1 MYCKICGSEMN
12 ENQVVCLKCGCA
24 KGAGTQYCA
33 NCGSELTPNA
43 FACMNCGVAADFGAQ
58 NAKKTSG
65 NTGIP
70 GLDNDGWCPA
80 GKEKLVAILL
90 AFFLG
95 GFGIHNFYLGETKK
109 GILKICT
116 CWIGVGGIL
125 ALIDFIK
132 MLIGSYVVDPD
143 KLI

>member
-1 MYCKICGSEMN
+1 MYCKTCGAEMN
-12 ENQVVCLKCGCA
+12 PNQVVCIKCGVA
-24 KGAGTQYCA
+24 AGTGVNFCA
-33 NCGSELTPNA
+33 NCGGQLAPNA
-43 FACMNCGVAADFGAQ
+43 YACMNCGVAANFGAP
-58 NAKKTSG
+58 AAPAS

-70 GLDNDGWCPA
+70 GLDNAGWCPA

-116 CWIGVGGIL
+116 CWIGIGGIL

-132 MLIGSYVVDPD
+132 MLVGSYVVDPE

>member
-1 MYCKICGSEMN
+1 MTDFFKCSSKGLTTEQVEQSRLKYGTNKMTKKKRKSIFKSFL
-12 ENQVVCLKCGCA
+12 ENLCDPVIKVLIISLVVNILF
-24 KGAGTQYCA
+24 TLH
-33 NCGSELTPNA
+33 NIDWLE
-43 FACMNCGVAADFGAQ
+43 
-58 NAKKTSG
+58 
-65 NTGIP
+65 TGGI
-70 GLDNDGWCPA
+70 
-80 GKEKLVAILL
+80 LVAILL

>member
-1 MYCKICGSEMN
+1 MFCKNCGSAVN
-12 ENQVVCLKCGCA
+12 DNQVVCLSCGCA
-24 KGAGTQYCA
+24 VGTGTTYCA
-33 NCGSELTPNA
+33 NCGGELAPNA
-43 FACMNCGVAADFGAQ
+43 FACMKCGVAADFGSATK
-58 NAKKTSG
+58 NTG

-70 GLDNDGWCPA
+70 GLDKGWCPA
-80 GKEKLVAILL
+80 GKEKIVAILL

-109 GILKICT
+109 GILRLLT
-116 CWIGVGGIL
+116 CWIGIGGIL

-132 MLIGSYVVDPD
+132 MLIGSYEVNPD